1 MFDREPVQAAST
13 ARCCWGLAVL
23 LLSWTGLAH
32 AHGGEDHSHEAP
44 PPVVVGS
51 APARLADGSV
61 FLPKPTQRQL
71 GVRTRVAEVGAH
83 ATTLA
88 LDGRVIADPQAGG
101 KVQATQSGRIELA
114 ARARLGER
122 VLRGQVLATL
132 HPLVNSLDRGGQ
144 QAQLAELAAR
154 SEEAQRRL
162 ARLEQLEGIV
172 PAKEIEAARIE
183 LQGLRSSR
191 GALAGSFA
199 AEPLRAPV
207 AGVVAAV
214 HVVAGQVVEA
224 RETLFEIVDP
234 ARLTVEALAYDP
246 TVAAGLGEASAAVAG
261 GEMKLAF
268 LGAGRVLREGA
279 LPVLFRVVSGNA
291 PLAVGQSLQV
301 LAQTRATRPG
311 VAVPQDAVIREGAVT
326 RVWLH
331 VGAERFVARQVK
343 TAPLDAMSLLV
354 TEGLAGG
361 ERVVVS
367 GAAALARV
375 R

>member
-1 MFDREPVQAAST
+1 MFDREIS
-13 ARCCWGLAVL
+13 LAVRNARFRCALAGL
-23 LLSWTGLAH
+23 LLSFTGLAH

-44 PPVVVGS
+44 PPVMASS

-61 FLPKPTQRQL
+61 FLPKPAQRQL
-71 GVRTRVAEVGAH
+71 GVRTRLAEVGAH

-88 LDGRVIADPQAGG
+88 LNGRVIADPQAGG
-101 KVQATQSGRIELA
+101 KVQATQSGRIEPG
-114 ARARLGER
+114 ARARLGAR
-122 VLRGQVLATL
+122 VARGEVLATL
-132 HPLVNSLDRGGQ
+132 HPLVNSLERGGQ
-144 QAQLAELAAR
+144 QAQLAELVAR
-154 SEEAQRRL
+154 SEEAQRRV

-183 LQGLRSSR
+183 LQGLRRSR

-224 RETLFEIVDP
+224 RETLYEIVDP

-261 GEMKLAF
+261 GELKLAF

-279 LPVLFRVVSGNA
+279 LPVLFRVVSGHA
-291 PLAVGQSLQV
+291 LLAVGQPLQV

-311 VAVPQDAVIREGAVT
+311 VAVPLEAVIREGAAT

-343 TAPLDAMSLLV
+343 TALLDATSLLV

>member
-1 MFDREPVQAAST
+1 MFDREIALAAS
-13 ARCCWGLAVL
+13 ARLIRWGLVGL
-23 LLSWTGLAH
+23 LCTGLAH
-32 AHGGEDHSHEAP
+32 AHGGEDHSHEPP
-44 PPVVVGS
+44 PPVVAGS

-61 FLPKPTQRQL
+61 FLPKPAQRQL
-71 GVRTRVAEVGAH
+71 GVRTRLAEVGAH

-88 LDGRVIADPQAGG
+88 LNGRVIADPQAGG
-101 KVQATQSGRIELA
+101 KVQATQGGRIEPG
-114 ARARLGER
+114 ARARLGAQ
-122 VLRGQVLATL
+122 VARGEVLATL
-132 HPLVNSLDRGGQ
+132 HPLVNSLERGGQ

-154 SEEAQRRL
+154 SEEAQRRV

-224 RETLFEIVDP
+224 RETLYEIVDP

-246 TVAAGLGEASAAVAG
+246 TVAAGLGEASAAVPG
-261 GEMKLAF
+261 GELKLAF

-279 LPVLFRVVSGNA
+279 LPVLFRVVSGHA
-291 PLAVGQSLQV
+291 LLAVGQPLQV

-311 VAVPQDAVIREGAVT
+311 VAVPLEAVIREGAVT

-343 TAPLDAMSLLV
+343 TAPLDATSLLV